1 MSDLNQR
8 PSDYKSDALPAE
20 LNWQRALLYIA
31 GNKISSVKIHKSLAF
46 GHRPVNHIGMIK
58 LPELLAP
65 AGTLDAFKTAILY
78 GADAIYAGLPGFSM
92 RARAKITTDE
102 VKAGIE
108 LAHNAEKKV
117 YLAFNLFAHDFEY
130 ENLGRVSDT
139 INYLRPDALI
149 VSDPGIVMWVRENHP
164 DIPIHISTQA
174 NICSARSVK
183 FWQAAGAKLCVL
195 AREVT
200 HNEFKSIRAACPDVG
215 LEIFVHG
222 AMCMSYSGRCL
233 LSNFI
238 TGRPA
243 NRGACAQLCRWKYD
257 VILREHDSGVE
268 MPIEE
273 DERGA
278 YIMNSKDLCLMPR
291 LGEVIS
297 AAPDS
302 LKIEGRNR
310 SEYYVGSVVH
320 AYRCAMDAYAADPAG
335 FDPAPFMNALNVLE
349 TRGYTTA
356 FFDGPV
362 GPDAHDYDT
371 TRSTS
376 EYHAAGVI
384 TNATDDEITLELRNE
399 IKAGDEITFILPG
412 TMDKATVKPARLI
425 NAANRTEVQK
435 MAAGQHNS
443 IIIPREWLPDGLG
456 GKFVPYVLAYKH
468 K

>member
-1 MSDLNQR
+1 
-8 PSDYKSDALPAE
+8 
-20 LNWQRALLYIA
+20 
-31 GNKISSVKIHKSLAF
+31 
-46 GHRPVNHIGMIK
+46 
-58 LPELLAP
+58 
-65 AGTLDAFKTAILY
+65 
-78 GADAIYAGLPGFSM
+78 M
-92 RARAKITTDE
+92 RARAKITTEE
-102 VKAGIE
+102 VKTGIE
-108 LAHNAEKKV
+108 LAHAAGKKV

-130 ENLGRVSDT
+130 KNLDRVSET

-164 DIPIHISTQA
+164 DMPIHISTQA

-200 HNEFKSIRAACPDVG
+200 HSEFKSIREACPDIG

-257 VILREHDSGVE
+257 VILREHDSGIE

-320 AYRCAMDAYAADPAG
+320 AYRCAMDAYAANPEN
-335 FDPAPFMNALNVLE
+335 FNPVPFMAALNVLE

-376 EYHAAGVI
+376 PYQAAGVI
-384 TNATDDEITLELRNE
+384 IDADQDAITLELRNE
-399 IKAGDEITFILPG
+399 LKAGDEITFVLPG
-412 TMDKATVKPARLI
+412 TMANVSVKLTEII
-425 NAANRTEVQK
+425 NAKTKASQPK
-435 MAAGQHNS
+435 MSAGQHNS
-443 IIIPREWLPDGLG
+443 IIIPRKWLGSGHED
-456 GKFVPYVLAYKH
+456 KFVPYVLAYKQ

>member
-1 MSDLNQR
+1 MS
-8 PSDYKSDALPAE
+8 K
-20 LNWQRALLYIA
+20 
-31 GNKISSVKIHKSLAF
+31 V
-46 GHRPVNHIGMIK
+46 K

-65 AGTLDAFKTAILY
+65 AGTLDAFRTAILY

-102 VKAGIE
+102 VKQGIE
-108 LAHNAEKKV
+108 LAHAAGKKV

-130 ENLGRVSDT
+130 ANMPRVADT
-139 INYLRPDALI
+139 IRYLMPDALI
-149 VSDPGIVMWVRENHP
+149 VSDPGIVMWVRENFP
-164 DIPIHISTQA
+164 EMPIHISTQA
-174 NICSARSVK
+174 NICSAQTVK
-183 FWQAAGAKLCVL
+183 FWQNAGAKLCVL

-200 HNEFKSIRAACPDVG
+200 HAEFKSIRAACPDIG

-257 VILREHDSGVE
+257 VILRERESGLE
-268 MPIEE
+268 MPITE

-278 YIMNSKDLCLMPR
+278 YIMNSRDLCLMPR

-297 AAPDS
+297 AHPDS

-320 AYRCAMDAYAADPAG
+320 AYRAALDAYAANPKD
-335 FDPAPFMNALNVLE
+335 FDPAPFMDELNRLE

-362 GPDAHDYDT
+362 TADAHNYET

-376 EYHAAGVI
+376 DYHAAGVI
-384 TNATDDEITLELRNE
+384 TAVTDENITFELRNE
-399 IKAGDEITFILPG
+399 TRPGDTITFILPG
-412 TMDKATVKPARLI
+412 TMDCVTVCLEKLI
-425 NAANRTEVQK
+425 NAKNGETVDK
-435 MAAGQHNS
+435 MAAGMGNS
-443 IIIPREWLPDGLG
+443 ILIPRTWLG
-456 GKFVPYVLAYKH
+456 GQHSDKFVPYVLAYKA
-468 K
+468 KIRK

>member
-1 MSDLNQR
+1 MTT
-8 PSDYKSDALPAE
+8 
-20 LNWQRALLYIA
+20 
-31 GNKISSVKIHKSLAF
+31 
-46 GHRPVNHIGMIK
+46 K

-92 RARAKITTDE
+92 RARAKIDVE
-102 VKAGIE
+102 GVKQGIE
-108 LAHNAEKKV
+108 LAHAAGKKV

-130 ENLGRVSDT
+130 ENMPRVAEV
-139 INYLRPDALI
+139 IKYLQPDALI
-149 VSDPGIVMWVRENHP
+149 VSDPGIVMWVRENFP
-164 DIPIHISTQA
+164 KIPIHISTQA
-174 NICSARSVK
+174 NICSAKTVK
-183 FWQAAGAKLCVL
+183 FWQNAGAKLCVL
-195 AREVT
+195 AREVS
-200 HNEFKSIRAACPDVG
+200 HKEFKSIRESCPDIG

-257 VILREHDSGVE
+257 VILREHDTGVE

-291 LGEVIS
+291 LAEVVS
-297 AAPDS
+297 ANPDS

-320 AYRCAMDAYAADPAG
+320 AYRCALDEYARDPEN
-335 FDPAPFMNALNVLE
+335 FDPAPFMEDLNRLE

-362 GPDAHDYDT
+362 TPDAHNYET

-376 EYHAAGVI
+376 DWHAAGVI
-384 TNATDDEITLELRNE
+384 TAVDDENITFELRNE
-399 IKAGDEITFILPG
+399 TRAGDEITFILPN
-412 TMDKATVKPARLI
+412 TMDKVSVKLEKLI
-425 NAANRTEVQK
+425 NAKNGETVDK
-435 MAAGQHNS
+435 MAAGMGNS
-443 IIIPREWLPDGLG
+443 ILIPRHALG
-456 GKFVPYVLAYKH
+456 SSHADKFVPYVLAYKQ
-468 K
+468 KR

>member
-1 MSDLNQR
+1 MST
-8 PSDYKSDALPAE
+8 K
-20 LNWQRALLYIA
+20 
-31 GNKISSVKIHKSLAF
+31 
-46 GHRPVNHIGMIK
+46 K

-92 RARAKITTDE
+92 RARAKITVDE
-102 VKAGIE
+102 VKQGIE
-108 LAHNAEKKV
+108 LAHAAGKKV
-117 YLAFNLFAHDFEY
+117 YLAFNLFAHDHEY
-130 ENLGRVSDT
+130 ANMPRVSEI
-139 INYLRPDALI
+139 INYLKPDALI
-149 VSDPGIVMWVRENHP
+149 VSDAGIITYVRENHP

-174 NICSARSVK
+174 NICSARTVK
-183 FWQAAGAKLCVL
+183 FWQSAGAKLCVL
-195 AREVT
+195 AREVS
-200 HNEFKSIRAACPDVG
+200 HSEFKNIRKECPDVG

-257 VILREHDSGVE
+257 VILRERESGIE
-268 MPIEE
+268 MPIDE

-278 YIMNSKDLCLMPR
+278 YIMNSRDLCLMPR
-291 LGEVIS
+291 LADVIS
-297 AAPDS
+297 ANPDS

-320 AYRCAMDAYAADPAG
+320 AYRAAMDAYAADPEK
-335 FDPAPFMNALNVLE
+335 FDPAPFMAELNRLE

-362 GPDAHDYDT
+362 GPDAHNYET

-376 EYHAAGVI
+376 DYHAAGVI
-384 TNATDDEITLELRNE
+384 TAVTDENITFELRNE
-399 IKAGDEITFILPG
+399 THRGDTITFILPH
-412 TMDKATVKPARLI
+412 TMDSVSVQLSELI
-425 NAANRTEVQK
+425 NAKNGERVEK
-435 MAAGQHNS
+435 MAAGMGNS
-443 IIIPREWLPDGLG
+443 ILIPRAWLGDAHAD
-456 GKFVPYVLAYKH
+456 KFVPYVLAYKP
-468 K
+468 KKRQ

>member
-1 MSDLNQR
+1 MCM
-8 PSDYKSDALPAE
+8 K
-20 LNWQRALLYIA
+20 
-31 GNKISSVKIHKSLAF
+31 KI
-46 GHRPVNHIGMIK
+46 
-58 LPELLAP
+58 PELLAP

-92 RARAKITTDE
+92 RARAKITTEE
-102 VKAGIE
+102 VKQGIE
-108 LAHNAEKKV
+108 LAHAAGKKV
-117 YLAFNLFAHDFEY
+117 YLAFNLFAHDRDFV
-130 ENLGRVSDT
+130 NMPRVSEI
-139 INYLRPDALI
+139 INYLKPDALI
-149 VSDPGIVMWVRENHP
+149 ISDPGVLTWVRENHP
-164 DIPIHISTQA
+164 DMPIHISTQT
-174 NICSARSVK
+174 NICSAAGVK
-183 FWQAAGAKLCVL
+183 FWQKAGAKLCVL
-195 AREVT
+195 AREVS
-200 HNEFKSIRAACPDVG
+200 HEEFKNIRKQCPDIG

-257 VILREHDSGVE
+257 VILRERESGVE
-268 MPIEE
+268 MPLEE

-291 LGEVIS
+291 LREVLES
-297 AAPDS
+297 GPDS

-320 AYRCAMDAYAADPAG
+320 AYRVAIDAYARDPEN
-335 FDPAPFMNALNVLE
+335 FDPAPFMADLEKLE

-356 FFDGPV
+356 FFDGAL
-362 GPDAHDYDT
+362 GADAHNYET

-384 TNATDDEITLELRNE
+384 TGTDNERITLELRNE
-399 IKAGDEITFILPG
+399 IKQGDEITFILPG
-412 TMDKATVKPARLI
+412 IMDKVSVTLPKII
-425 NAANRTEVQK
+425 NAKNGEELAK
-435 MAAGQHNS
+435 MSAGQKNS
-443 IIIPREWLPDGLG
+443 LIIPRDWLGDKYQD
-456 GKFVPYVLAYKH
+456 KFVPYVLAYKH

>member
-1 MSDLNQR
+1 M
-8 PSDYKSDALPAE
+8 
-20 LNWQRALLYIA
+20 
-31 GNKISSVKIHKSLAF
+31 NKV
-46 GHRPVNHIGMIK
+46 K

-92 RARAKITTDE
+92 RARAKINTEE
-102 VKAGIE
+102 VKQGIE
-108 LAHNAEKKV
+108 LAHGAGKKV

-130 ENLGRVSDT
+130 AHMPRVAD
-139 INYLRPDALI
+139 IIRYLQPDALI
-149 VSDPGIVMWVRENHP
+149 VSDPGIVMWVRENFP
-164 DIPIHISTQA
+164 DMPIHISTQA
-174 NICSARSVK
+174 NICSAKTVK
-183 FWQAAGAKLCVL
+183 FWQNAGAKLCVL
-195 AREVT
+195 AREVS
-200 HNEFKSIRAACPDVG
+200 HNEFKNIRKECPDVG

-257 VILREHDSGVE
+257 VILRERDSGVE
-268 MPIEE
+268 MPIDE
-273 DERGA
+273 DARGA

-291 LGEVIS
+291 LADVVS
-297 AAPDS
+297 ANPDS

-320 AYRCAMDAYAADPAG
+320 AYRCALDTYARDPEN
-335 FDPAPFMNALNVLE
+335 FDPAPFMENLNRME

-356 FFDGPV
+356 FFDGPL
-362 GPDAHDYDT
+362 GPDAHNYET

-384 TNATDDEITLELRNE
+384 TSTTDDSIMFELRNE
-399 IKAGDEITFILPG
+399 TCVGDKITFILPG
-412 TMDKATVKPARLI
+412 TMDSVSVELPELI
-425 NAANRTEVQK
+425 NAKNGERVQK
-435 MAAGQHNS
+435 MAAGMGNT
-443 IIIPREWLPDGLG
+443 IVIPRTWLGDAHHD
-456 GKFVPYVLAYKH
+456 KFVPYVLAYKR
-468 K
+468 KR

>member
-1 MSDLNQR
+1 MT
-8 PSDYKSDALPAE
+8 K
-20 LNWQRALLYIA
+20 
-31 GNKISSVKIHKSLAF
+31 
-46 GHRPVNHIGMIK
+46 IK

-102 VKAGIE
+102 VKQGIE
-108 LAHNAEKKV
+108 LAHAAGKKV

-130 ENLGRVSDT
+130 AHMPRVAD
-139 INYLRPDALI
+139 IIRYLQPDALI
-149 VSDPGIVMWVRENHP
+149 VSDPGIVMWVRENFP
-164 DIPIHISTQA
+164 DMPIHISTQA
-174 NICSARSVK
+174 NICSAKTVK
-183 FWQAAGAKLCVL
+183 FWQNAGAKLCVL
-195 AREVT
+195 AREVS
-200 HNEFKSIRAACPDVG
+200 HSEFKNIRAECPDVG

-257 VILREHDSGVE
+257 VILREKDSGIE
-268 MPIEE
+268 MPIDE
-273 DERGA
+273 DARGA

-291 LGEVIS
+291 LAEVVS

-320 AYRCAMDAYAADPAG
+320 AYRCALDAYARDPEN
-335 FDPAPFMNALNVLE
+335 FDPTPFMADLNRME

-362 GPDAHDYDT
+362 GADAHNYET

-376 EYHAAGVI
+376 DYHAAGVI
-384 TNATDDEITLELRNE
+384 TTVSDENITFELRNE
-399 IKAGDEITFILPG
+399 TRAGDEITFILPG
-412 TMDKATVKPARLI
+412 TMDSVTVKLTELI
-425 NAANRTEVQK
+425 NAKNGESIEK
-435 MAAGQHNS
+435 LAAGMGNAVL
-443 IIIPREWLPDGLG
+443 IPRSWLPDAHMD
-456 GKFVPYVLAYKH
+456 KFVPYVLAYK
-468 K
+468 KK

>member
-1 MSDLNQR
+1 M
-8 PSDYKSDALPAE
+8 
-20 LNWQRALLYIA
+20 
-31 GNKISSVKIHKSLAF
+31 
-46 GHRPVNHIGMIK
+46 K

-92 RARAKITTDE
+92 RARAKINTDE
-102 VKAGIE
+102 VRQGIE
-108 LAHNAEKKV
+108 LAHAAGKKV

-130 ENLGRVSDT
+130 EHMPRVAET
-139 INYLRPDALI
+139 IRYLQPDALI
-149 VSDPGIVMWVRENHP
+149 VSDPGIVMWVRENFP
-164 DIPIHISTQA
+164 DMPIHISTQA
-174 NICSARSVK
+174 NICSAKTVK
-183 FWQAAGAKLCVL
+183 FWQNAGAKLCVL
-195 AREVT
+195 AREVS
-200 HNEFKSIRAACPDVG
+200 HNEFKNIRKECPDIG

-233 LSNFI
+233 LSNFV

-257 VILREHDSGVE
+257 VILRERESGLE
-268 MPIEE
+268 MPIDE

-291 LGEVIS
+291 LGDVVS
-297 AAPDS
+297 AGPDS

-320 AYRCAMDAYAADPAG
+320 AYRCALDAYAENPEQ
-335 FDPAPFMNALNVLE
+335 FDPAPFMDDLNRLE

-362 GPDAHDYDT
+362 KPDAHNYET

-376 EYHAAGVI
+376 DFHAAGVI
-384 TNATDDEITLELRNE
+384 TAVDNDNITFELRNE
-399 IKAGDEITFILPG
+399 TRAGDEITFILPG
-412 TMDKATVKPARLI
+412 TMDKVTVKLERLI
-425 NAANRTEVQK
+425 NAKNGEAVDK
-435 MAAGQHNS
+435 MAAGMGNC
-443 IIIPREWLPDGLG
+443 ILIPRAWLGDIHLD
-456 GKFVPYVLAYKH
+456 KFVPYVLAYK
-468 K
+468 KKR

>member
-1 MSDLNQR
+1 M
-8 PSDYKSDALPAE
+8 
-20 LNWQRALLYIA
+20 
-31 GNKISSVKIHKSLAF
+31 
-46 GHRPVNHIGMIK
+46 MK

-92 RARAKITTDE
+92 RARAKITTEE
-102 VKAGIE
+102 VKQGIE
-108 LAHNAEKKV
+108 LAHKAGKKV
-117 YLAFNLFAHDFEY
+117 YLAFNLFAHDRDFV
-130 ENLGRVSDT
+130 NMPRVSEV
-139 INYLRPDALI
+139 INYLKPDALI
-149 VSDPGIVMWVRENHP
+149 IADPGVLMWVRQHHP
-164 DIPIHISTQA
+164 DMPIHISTQA
-174 NICSARSVK
+174 NICSAASVK
-183 FWQAAGAKLCVL
+183 FWQNAGAKLCVL
-195 AREVT
+195 AREVS
-200 HNEFKSIRAACPDVG
+200 HAEFKNIRQQCPDIG

-238 TGRPA
+238 KGRPA

-257 VILREHDSGVE
+257 VILRECETGIE

-291 LGEVIS
+291 LREVIES
-297 AAPDS
+297 GPDS

-310 SEYYVGSVVH
+310 SEYYVGSVIH
-320 AYRCAMDAYAADPAG
+320 AYRAALDAYAKNPES
-335 FDPAPFMNALNVLE
+335 FDPAPFMADLEKLE

-356 FFDGPV
+356 FFDGNL
-362 GPDAHDYDT
+362 GPDAHNYET

-384 TNATDDEITLELRNE
+384 TAVDADNITLELRNE
-399 IKAGDEITFILPG
+399 IKQGDEITFLLP
-412 TMDKATVKPARLI
+412 MEAENVTVKMQSVI
-425 NAANRTEVQK
+425 NAKNGEVLPK
-435 MAAGQHNS
+435 MSAGQHNS
-443 IIIPREWLPDGLG
+443 LVIPRIWLGDKNKD
-456 GKFVPYVLAYKH
+456 KFVPYVLAYKH

>member
-1 MSDLNQR
+1 MNT
-8 PSDYKSDALPAE
+8 K
-20 LNWQRALLYIA
+20 
-31 GNKISSVKIHKSLAF
+31 
-46 GHRPVNHIGMIK
+46 K

-92 RARAKITTDE
+92 RARAKIDVE
-102 VKAGIE
+102 GVKAGIE
-108 LAHNAEKKV
+108 LAHAAGKKV

-130 ENLGRVSDT
+130 ANMPRVAEV
-139 INYLRPDALI
+139 IKYLQPDALI
-149 VSDPGIVMWVRENHP
+149 VSDPGIVMWVRENFP
-164 DIPIHISTQA
+164 DMPIHISTQA
-174 NICSARSVK
+174 NICSAKTVK
-183 FWQAAGAKLCVL
+183 FWQNAGAKLCVL
-195 AREVT
+195 AREVS
-200 HNEFKSIRAACPDVG
+200 HNEFKSIRAACPDIG

-257 VILREHDSGVE
+257 VILRERESGVE
-268 MPIEE
+268 MPIDE

-291 LGEVIS
+291 LGEVIA

-310 SEYYVGSVVH
+310 SEYYVGSVVN
-320 AYRCAMDAYAADPAG
+320 AYRCAMDAYAADPEN
-335 FDPAPFMNALNVLE
+335 FDATPYMDALNRLE

-362 GPDAHDYDT
+362 RPDAHNYET

-376 EYHAAGVI
+376 DYHAAGVV
-384 TNATDDEITLELRNE
+384 TGVTDENVAFELRNE
-399 IKAGDEITFILPG
+399 TRAGDVVTFIVPG
-412 TMDKATVKPARLI
+412 QIEGVSVKLEKLI
-425 NAANRTEVQK
+425 NAKNGETVEK
-435 MAAGQHNS
+435 MAAGMGNTVL
-443 IIIPREWLPDGLG
+443 IPRTWFGNAWTD
-456 GKFVPYVLAYKH
+456 KIVPYVLAYKH

>member
-1 MSDLNQR
+1 MT
-8 PSDYKSDALPAE
+8 K
-20 LNWQRALLYIA
+20 
-31 GNKISSVKIHKSLAF
+31 
-46 GHRPVNHIGMIK
+46 IK

-92 RARAKITTDE
+92 RARAKINTDE
-102 VKAGIE
+102 VRQGIE
-108 LAHNAEKKV
+108 LAHAAGKKV

-130 ENLGRVSDT
+130 EHMPRVADT
-139 INYLRPDALI
+139 IRYLQPDALI
-149 VSDPGIVMWVRENHP
+149 VSDPGIVMWVRENFP
-164 DIPIHISTQA
+164 DMPIHISTQA
-174 NICSARSVK
+174 NICSAKTVK
-183 FWQAAGAKLCVL
+183 FWQNAGAKLCVL
-195 AREVT
+195 AREVS
-200 HNEFKSIRAACPDVG
+200 HNEFKNIRKECPDVG

-233 LSNFI
+233 LSNFV

-257 VILREHDSGVE
+257 VILRERESGLE
-268 MPIEE
+268 MPIDE

-291 LGEVIS
+291 LADVVS
-297 AAPDS
+297 AGPDS

-320 AYRCAMDAYAADPAG
+320 AYRCALDAYARDPET
-335 FDPAPFMNALNVLE
+335 FDPAPFMTDLNRLE

-362 GPDAHDYDT
+362 TPDAHNYET

-376 EYHAAGVI
+376 DYHAAGVI
-384 TNATDDEITLELRNE
+384 TAADNDNITFELRNE
-399 IKAGDEITFILPG
+399 TRAWDEITFILPG
-412 TMDKATVKPARLI
+412 TMDKVTVKLEKLI
-425 NAANRTEVQK
+425 NAKNGEIIDK
-435 MAAGQHNS
+435 MAAGMGNC
-443 IIIPREWLPDGLG
+443 ILIPRAWLGDIHLD
-456 GKFVPYVLAYKH
+456 KFVPYVLAYKA
-468 K
+468 KR

>member
-1 MSDLNQR
+1 MSKL
-8 PSDYKSDALPAE
+8 
-20 LNWQRALLYIA
+20 
-31 GNKISSVKIHKSLAF
+31 
-46 GHRPVNHIGMIK
+46 K

-102 VKAGIE
+102 VKQGIE
-108 LAHNAEKKV
+108 LAHAAGKKV

-130 ENLGRVSDT
+130 AHMPRVADT
-139 INYLRPDALI
+139 IHYLQPDALI
-149 VSDPGIVMWVRENHP
+149 VSDPGIVMWVRENFP
-164 DIPIHISTQA
+164 DMPIHISTQA
-174 NICSARSVK
+174 NICSAKTVK
-183 FWQAAGAKLCVL
+183 FWQNAGAKLCVL
-195 AREVT
+195 AREVS
-200 HNEFKSIRAACPDVG
+200 HAEFKNIRKECPDIG

-257 VILREHDSGVE
+257 VILRERESGIE

-273 DERGA
+273 DAHGA

-291 LGEVIS
+291 LAEVVS

-320 AYRCAMDAYAADPAG
+320 AYRCALDAYARDPEN
-335 FDPAPFMNALNVLE
+335 FDPAPFMAELNRME

-362 GPDAHDYDT
+362 GADAHNYET

-376 EYHAAGVI
+376 DYHAAGVI
-384 TNATDDEITLELRNE
+384 TAVSDENITFELRNE
-399 IKAGDEITFILPG
+399 TRAGDEITFILPG
-412 TMDKATVKPARLI
+412 TMDSVSVKLTELI
-425 NAANRTEVQK
+425 NAKNGESVEK
-435 MAAGQHNS
+435 LAAGMGNS
-443 IIIPREWLPDGLG
+443 VLIPRSWLPDSHMD
-456 GKFVPYVLAYKH
+456 KFVPYVLAYK
-468 K
+468 KK